1 MVSLQVPRKRQS
13 TLPPVVHSVRQNAKR
28 QLAELLQSLFN
39 NTDDA
44 LFEMADRSRNE
55 ADAHMY
61 FESMRQIRLHRKQIA
76 SEFMVEFYQGFDRVF
91 LADNESGGLELES
104 DDLSLVQQ
112 DDLELSVAVAG
123 IASKVTSQFSLP
135 IMQLTKRLD
144 HLAKEATVTERL
156 NPLGPE
162 RLSQA
167 FVYATHGLNVEIKVR
182 IILLKLFERF
192 VMECLGP
199 TYEQANAL
207 LSKAGVLPDLS
218 KVMRKGAVN
227 RPAAKDAGVTPKPA
241 PAAPPAPGDRATIPG
256 SPGGGLGAGNFGVIQ
271 GLLAR
276 ARGGTASPGPLSGGE
291 LLSTPQLVTVLSD
304 VQTEHYAQ
312 PLDIESVPP
321 VLDLRQVVVSQR
333 ADAGVNQADD
343 DAMNFV
349 GMLFDYI
356 LNDRN
361 LAIPMKALI
370 GRLQIPIVKLA
381 IIDKSFFE
389 KSSHPARQ
397 LLNALSSA
405 GIGWS
410 SATELKRDALYNKIE
425 SIVLRVMNGFQ
436 DDPNIFTEL
445 LDELRKFTKQD
456 ERKRKLVEQRVKD
469 TETGK
474 ARTVAAKETVQTFIN
489 HKASGL
495 RLPAAVGRFVSD
507 TWSKV
512 LVYACLTEGTGSA
525 LWECQTGA
533 LDDLLWCLQPL
544 ESSQEIVERDAKIG
558 PLLTALDAG
567 MQHLQVAENERNEVI
582 ALIRAEL
589 NRISASDRAYLEDD
603 ATPALDESYEELGE
617 IILTAPHER
626 AQTETVADAEPQ
638 YVAEIDALSEG
649 VWVEATRDDGDR
661 IRCKLAAI
669 IEPGDRYV
677 FVNRRGMKVLEKS
690 KLGLA
695 AALRDKRLT
704 ILEEAQVFDRALQ
717 AVIGNLRTMQRTPQ
731 PAAE

>member
-1 MVSLQVPRKRQS
+1 MVSLKVPRKRQS
-13 TLPPVVHSVRQNAKR
+13 SLPPVVHSIRQSVKR

-44 LFEMADRSRNE
+44 LFEMADRSRN
-55 ADAHMY
+55 DSDQHMY
-61 FESMRQIRLHRKQIA
+61 FESMRQIRLHRKKIA
-76 SEFMVEFYQGFDRVF
+76 TEFMASFYEQFERVF
-91 LADNESGGLELES
+91 EAGGGDTDVCEMQAD
-104 DDLSLVQQ
+104 DFSLVQK
-112 DDLELSVAVAG
+112 DELELSVAVAG
-123 IASKVTSQFSLP
+123 IASKITSQFSLP
-135 IMQLTKRLD
+135 VMQLTKRLD
-144 HLAKEATVTERL
+144 YLAKENTITERM

-167 FVYATHGLNVEIKVR
+167 FVSAIEGLEVEIKIR

-192 VMECLGP
+192 VMESLGP
-199 TYEQANAL
+199 IYEQANEL
-207 LSKAGVLPDLS
+207 LISAGVMPDLS
-218 KVMRKGAVN
+218 KALRKSNTRDAPTRQNAAGAG
-227 RPAAKDAGVTPKPA
+227 AGSSA
-241 PAAPPAPGDRATIPG
+241 PAGNAGTPIA
-256 SPGGGLGAGNFGVIQ
+256 GGGGAPAGNFGVIQ
-271 GLLAR
+271 GLLAQ
-276 ARGGTASPGPLSGGE
+276 ARGGGTAPGALTGAE

-304 VQTEHYAQ
+304 AQSEYHSQPVDMEH
-312 PLDIESVPP
+312 VPP
-321 VLDLRQVVVSQR
+321 VLDLRQVVVSHK
-333 ADAGVNQADD
+333 ADAGVEQADD

-381 IIDKSFFE
+381 VIDKSFFE
-389 KSSHPARQ
+389 KSNHPARQ

-410 SATELKRDALYNKIE
+410 SAAELKRDALYNKIE

-436 DDPNIFTEL
+436 EDLQIFTEL
-445 LDELRKFTKQD
+445 LDELRDFTKQD
-456 ERKRKLVEQRVKD
+456 ESKRKRVEQRVKE

-474 ARTVAAKETVQTFIN
+474 ARTVAAKETVQQLIN
-489 HKASGL
+489 QKASGL
-495 RLPAAVGRFVSD
+495 RLPPEVGRFVSG

-512 LVYACLTEGTGSA
+512 LVYACVTESTRSK
-525 LWECQTGA
+525 LWQSQVQA

-544 ESSQEIVERDAKIG
+544 ENTEELERRENMTADLLGALDNGMKHLRMADDERREIVD
-558 PLLTALDAG
+558 
-567 MQHLQVAENERNEVI
+567 
-582 ALIRAEL
+582 LICAEL
-589 NRISASDRAYLEDD
+589 NRISDSDRAYLEDD
-603 ATPALDESYEELGE
+603 AIPIIDDSYEPLDE

-626 AQTETVADAEPQ
+626 AQVEDIEPPEAQFMEKVA
-638 YVAEIDALSEG
+638 ALSEG
-649 VWVEATRDDGDR
+649 VWVEILKEDGDR

-677 FVNRRGMKVLEKS
+677 FVNRRGMKVLEKT
-690 KLGLA
+690 KIALA
-695 AALRDKRLT
+695 VALKENNLT
-704 ILEEAQVFDRALQ
+704 ILDEAQVFDRALQ